1 MVISISIDVGELTE
15 AYCTLTQVVKC
26 RTGKDRTS
34 SVDESIL
41 TKLLVSRLDRSPET
55 GFSKVQG
62 VIPWTS
68 QLVVRFENGA
78 SIALLLLTL
87 GDEFTRAESDEAA
100 NASTT
105 LAQCAALAG

>member
-1 MVISISIDVGELTE
+1 MSFLT
-15 AYCTLTQVVKC
+15 VK
-26 RTGKDRTS
+26 
-34 SVDESIL
+34 
-41 TKLLVSRLDRSPET
+41 
-55 GFSKVQG
+55 
-62 VIPWTS
+62 
-68 QLVVRFENGA
+68 FENGA